1 MIPGTTY
8 AAFYDTDSLDL
19 VSSFCGLFW
28 QPIYPLLTE
37 EPNNIFSARIQTL
50 HNQIQYTELSDI
62 LKTKLL

>member
-37 EPNNIFSARIQTL
+37 EPNNIFHRGYKHCTIKHKTL
-50 HNQIQYTELSDI
+50 SCLTY
-62 LKTKLL
+62 